1 MREMKHLTGDDLERE
16 TTNRETRDIR
26 ETAGQAVSDFLANVS
41 HEVRTPLNGVIGM
54 AELLLQT
61 DLSPR
66 QQAYAETVLQSG
78 EQLLSVIEDILD
90 FSKIESGTMRI
101 ESDDFELRTLLREVT
116 NPFFVPADE
125 QGLNLSYSIG
135 HDVPDTLR
143 GDSGRLRQILNSLV
157 GNAIKS
163 TEEGEVLLRA
173 GLVEPSDE
181 AVVIRFEVIDT
192 GAGVEPG
199 QEDLV
204 FQPFSQVDASTTW
217 EYGGTRLGLAI
228 SKRLVELMGG
238 EIGVESD
245 PGGGKTFW
253 FNLPLQRQPE
263 GLGASLAPRF
273 DLRDLRILIAGND
286 PTSQELLHEQAN
298 SWGMY
303 ATGVK
308 EGPQAQTLLREAA
321 EAGEPYDLAIL
332 DTDLADMNTLEL
344 ARSIKAEPDIAAVQ
358 LVLLSSFSQED
369 LSQEAREAGIAT
381 LLTKPVTQARL
392 YESLKEVMSGQSG
405 SAIAQSRAE
414 EEPAVTPRAS
424 EEATSRPS
432 GHLLV
437 AEDNPVNQLVAVRMV
452 EDLGYTADVAGNGRE
467 AVEALSRIPYAAV
480 LMDIQMPVWDG
491 YEATAEIRGRE
502 GSARHTPII
511 AMTANAMQGDREK
524 ALTAGMDDYISKP
537 VKLNELER
545 ILSRWISRTG
555 PAPENET
562 SQS

>member
-16 TTNRETRDIR
+16 TTNRETQDIR

-101 ESDDFELRTLLREVT
+101 EPDDFELRTLLREVT
-116 NPFFVPADE
+116 NPFFGPADDK
-125 QGLNLSYSIG
+125 GLNLSYSVG
-135 HDVPDTLR
+135 HDVPDTLQ
-143 GDSGRLRQILNSLV
+143 GDSGRLRQILTSLV

-163 TEEGEVLLRA
+163 TDEGEVLLRA
-173 GLVEPSDE
+173 RLVEPSDE

-245 PGGGKTFW
+245 LGEGKTFW

-286 PTSQELLHEQAN
+286 VTSQELLHEQAN

-303 ATGVK
+303 ATGVE
-308 EGPQAQTLLREAA
+308 EGPLAQTLLREAA

-332 DTDLADMNTLEL
+332 DTDLAGMNTLDL
-344 ARSIKAEPDIAAVQ
+344 ARAIKAEPDIAAVQ
-358 LVLLSSFSQED
+358 LVLLSSLSQED

-405 SAIAQSRAE
+405 SAIALSRAE

-555 PAPENET
+555 PTPENET